1 MLSKKDIDFDRTA
14 TDYARHRAGFPVSFF
29 KRLLDEGFLT
39 DADAV
44 LDLGTGT
51 GTVARGLARSGFDVT
66 GVDPSPALL
75 ESARSLD
82 KEAGVR
88 VDYRLGTAEQTG
100 LPSHAFDVVIA
111 AQCWHWFE
119 QEQALTEIERVVRP
133 GSRLIIA
140 FFDWLLDAGPVDEMR
155 KLRRKHNPAWQ
166 SGSWPLGFYPQ
177 KPGDLSFANW
187 RSQKSFLY
195 VEDIPYT
202 HEAWRGRMR
211 AYAGIGGSLP
221 PAAVDAFDAEFA
233 DVLAQ
238 KFPDEPMMI
247 PHKIWAEMWALKH
260 Q

>member
-1 MLSKKDIDFDRTA
+1 MLSRKDIDFARTA
-14 TDYARHRAGFPVSFF
+14 KDYARHRAGFPASFF
-29 KRLLDEGFLT
+29 ERLLDEGFLT
-39 DADAV
+39 GTKAV

-51 GTVARGLARSGFDVT
+51 GTVARGLACNDFDVT
-66 GVDPSPALL
+66 GVDPAPALL

-82 KEAGVR
+82 EDAGVR

-100 LPSHAFDVVIA
+100 LPSHTFDVVIA

-119 QEQALTEIERVVRP
+119 QTPALAEIERVARP
-133 GSRLIIA
+133 GGRLIIA
-140 FFDWLLDAGPVDEMR
+140 YFDWLSDAGPVHEMYT
-155 KLRRKHNPAWQ
+155 LRRKHNPAWQ

-177 KPGDLSFANW
+177 KPGDLCFANW
-187 RSQKSFLY
+187 RSKQSFLY

-233 DVLAQ
+233 DVLAK
-238 KFPDEPMMI
+238 KFPDEPMLI
-247 PHKIWAEMWALKH
+247 PHKIWAEMWVLEG

>member
-1 MLSKKDIDFDRTA
+1 MLSRKDIDFGRTA
-14 TDYARHRAGFPVSFF
+14 KDYARHRAGFPASFF
-29 KRLLDEGFLT
+29 TRLLDEGFLT
-39 DADAV
+39 GAKAV

-51 GTVARGLARSGFDVT
+51 GTVARGLARNGFDVT
-66 GVDPSPALL
+66 GVDPARTLL
-75 ESARSLD
+75 ESARLLD
-82 KEAGVR
+82 EETGVR

-100 LPSHAFDVVIA
+100 LPSDSFDVVIA

-119 QEQALTEIERVVRP
+119 QMPALVEIERVVRP
-133 GSRLIIA
+133 DGRLIIA
-140 FFDWLLDAGPVDEMR
+140 FFDWLTNAGPVEEMR
-155 KLRRKHNPAWQ
+155 KLREKHNPAWQ

-177 KPGDLSFANW
+177 KPGDLCFANW
-187 RSQKSFLY
+187 RSTKSFLY
-195 VEDIPYT
+195 IEDIPYT

-233 DVLAQ
+233 DVLAE

-247 PHKIWAEMWALKH
+247 PHRIWTEMWALEG